1 MANVHASASQHMYSS
16 ATAHPDHDVTLSR
29 HAHEAY
35 GLLHL
40 AFVIAPVVAGL
51 DKFFH
56 LLTDWDKYV
65 APVVAR
71 ALPMSVHTFMS
82 VVGVIE
88 IAAGLLVLFR
98 PRLGAYVVAAWLV
111 GIVLNLVLTGGYLD
125 IALRDVGLFLGALA
139 LARLS
144 LEHDKKAR
152 APRGLRAER

>member
-1 MANVHASASQHMYSS
+1 MQNVHASQHTYPN
-16 ATAHPDHDVTLSR
+16 AAPHAGNEVHLSR

-65 APVVAR
+65 APIVAR
-71 ALPMSVHTFMS
+71 VLPVSVRTFMTL
-82 VVGVIE
+82 VGIIE
-88 IAAGLLVLFR
+88 IGAGLLVLLR
-98 PRLGAYVVAAWLV
+98 PRLGGYVVAAWLV
-111 GIVLNLVLTGGYLD
+111 GIVFNLILTGGYLD
-125 IALRDVGLFLGALA
+125 VALRDVGLCLAALA

-144 LEHDKKAR
+144 LEHDKIAL
-152 APRGLRAER
+152 AARGLRREQ

>member
-1 MANVHASASQHMYSS
+1 MANVHAAQHAYPSAASH
-16 ATAHPDHDVTLSR
+16 ADDEVNLSR

-56 LLTDWDKYV
+56 LLTNWDKFV
-65 APVVAR
+65 APVVER
-71 ALPMSVHTFMS
+71 VLPVRVHTFMS
-82 VVGVIE
+82 LVGLIE
-88 IAAGLLVLFR
+88 IGAGLLVLFR

-111 GIVLNLVLTGGYLD
+111 GIVLNLILTGGCLD
-125 IALRDVGLFLGALA
+125 VALRDVGLCLGALA

-144 LEHDKKAR
+144 LEHDKKAL
-152 APRGLRAER
+152 AARGLRAER

>member
-1 MANVHASASQHMYSS
+1 MANVHASQHTYPRAPSH
-16 ATAHPDHDVTLSR
+16 ADDEVNLSR

-40 AFVIAPVVAGL
+40 AFVVAPVVAGL

-71 ALPMSVHTFMS
+71 TLPISVHAFMS
-82 VVGVIE
+82 LVGVIE

-98 PRLGAYVVAAWLV
+98 PRLGGYVVAAWLV
-111 GIVLNLVLTGGYLD
+111 GIVLNLILTGGYLD
-125 IALRDVGLFLGALA
+125 VALRDVGLCLGALA

-144 LEHDKKAR
+144 LEHDKKAL
-152 APRGLRAER
+152 AARGLRAER

>member
-1 MANVHASASQHMYSS
+1 MANINTLQHTYPVSASLADQE
-16 ATAHPDHDVTLSR
+16 VQLSR

-35 GLLHL
+35 GLLHV
-40 AFVIAPVVAGL
+40 AFVIAPIVAGL

-65 APVVAR
+65 SPFVAGLLPVK
-71 ALPMSVHTFMS
+71 VHTFMS
-82 VVGVIE
+82 LVGVIE

-111 GIVLNLVLTGGYLD
+111 GIVVNLILTGGYLD
-125 IALRDVGLFLGALA
+125 IALRDVGLCLGALA

-144 LEHDKKAR
+144 LEHDKKGLAAR
-152 APRGLRAER
+152 NPPAER

>member
-1 MANVHASASQHMYSS
+1 MANVHASQHTYPS
-16 ATAHPDHDVTLSR
+16 AAAHAADEVNPSR

-56 LLTDWDKYV
+56 LLTNWDKYV
-65 APVVAR
+65 SPVVAR
-71 ALPMSVHTFMS
+71 VLPVTVHTFMNL
-82 VVGVIE
+82 VGVIE
-88 IAAGLLVLFR
+88 LAAGLLVVFR
-98 PRLGAYVVAAWLV
+98 PRLGAYVVAAWLA

-125 IALRDVGLFLGALA
+125 IALRDVGLCLGALA

-152 APRGLRAER
+152 SARGLRA